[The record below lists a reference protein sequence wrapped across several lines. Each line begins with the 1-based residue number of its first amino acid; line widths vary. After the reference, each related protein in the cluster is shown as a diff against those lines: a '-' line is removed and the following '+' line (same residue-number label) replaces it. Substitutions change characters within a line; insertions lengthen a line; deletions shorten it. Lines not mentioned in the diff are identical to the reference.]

1 MMMMMMIEWVVLTG
15 MPMKDLSCCVDILA
29 VVKKRQIQTQ
39 KEQGRRG
46 D

>member
-1 MMMMMMIEWVVLTG
+1 MMKIEWVLTG
-15 MPMKDLSCCVDILA
+15 MPMKDLSCCLTSPFDILA
-29 VVKKRQIQTQ
+29 VVKKRQTQTQ